1 MRNYIHRS
9 RFRAS
14 AASAILSLLP
24 MLVLVISTVVMVRPT
39 LAENG
44 AIQTAP
50 PSQSGSEYWTKQR
63 MRSAKPLTPTV
74 PGTPQGGSAISGP
87 SGPAGGAPGQGP
99 QIQPNPGNRGGLPE
113 FHVAIRAGNGKPNVP
128 GSQRRRLSDRDNCIL
143 PLRN

>member
-1 MRNYIHRS
+1 LLRLFFKRTVPDLNRQQVGDVIPHGLRKETVSMRNYIHRS

-87 SGPAGGAPGQGP
+87 SGPAGGAPGQRP
-99 QIQPNPGNRGGLPE
+99 QIQPNPGNR
-113 FHVAIRAGNGKPNVP
+113 
-128 GSQRRRLSDRDNCIL
+128 
-143 PLRN
+143 